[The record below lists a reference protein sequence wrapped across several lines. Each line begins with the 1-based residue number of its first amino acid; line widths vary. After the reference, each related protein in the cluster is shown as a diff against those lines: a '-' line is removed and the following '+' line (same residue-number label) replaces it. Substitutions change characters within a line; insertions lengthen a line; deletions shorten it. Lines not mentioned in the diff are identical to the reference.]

1 MWFRFV
7 AALSVIAFLGMVW
20 MLLSPTKG
28 PQPEAAFKPAA
39 LETK

>member
-20 MLLSPTKG
+20 MLLSPSKG
-28 PQPEAAFKPAA
+28 PQPDSAFRPAA
-39 LETK
+39 MEPK